1 MDRPVM
7 DNMIEVRRRTAVI
20 EAEGHES
27 MLALCWAFR
36 AQLEDVQSRLSPAD
50 YSYAEALK
58 TFLLRARG
66 I

>member
-1 MDRPVM
+1 M
-7 DNMIEVRRRTAVI
+7 DNMIEVRRQTAVI
-20 EAEGHES
+20 EAESREK

-36 AQLEDVQSRLSPAD
+36 AQLENVQPRLSPAD
-50 YSYAEALK
+50 YSYVEALK

>member
-1 MDRPVM
+1 MER
-7 DNMIEVRRRTAVI
+7 MIEVRRRTAVI
-20 EAEGHES
+20 EAESHDQ

-50 YSYAEALK
+50 YRYAESLK

-66 I
+66 VLS